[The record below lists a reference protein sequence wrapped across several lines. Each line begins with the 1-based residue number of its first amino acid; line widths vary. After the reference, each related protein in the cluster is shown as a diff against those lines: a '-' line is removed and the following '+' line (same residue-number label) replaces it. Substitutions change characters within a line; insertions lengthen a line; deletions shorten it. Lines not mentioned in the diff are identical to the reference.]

1 MRAMSSR
8 SGGNATTKASGPV
21 VANEANNGGSNNK
34 HPNQQNHQIIRVKLA
49 GNGRTR
55 TGAGSVEAHKQ
66 RDKSLAGGSTQ
77 QSTPEKSEDFE
88 LTLFS
93 EIHRNLV
100 ALDKAKPSPLDTHNI
115 SKEYRTKM
123 VDWMVEVTTSFKCT
137 IRTYFLAV
145 AIFD

>member
-1 MRAMSSR
+1 MSSR
-8 SGGNATTKASGPV
+8 SGGNVTTKASGPV
-21 VANEANNGGSNNK
+21 VANEANNGGGK
-34 HPNQQNHQIIRVKLA
+34 HPQQNNQIIRVKLA

-88 LTLFS
+88 LTLYS

-100 ALDKAKPSPLDTHNI
+100 AIDKAKPSPLDTHNI